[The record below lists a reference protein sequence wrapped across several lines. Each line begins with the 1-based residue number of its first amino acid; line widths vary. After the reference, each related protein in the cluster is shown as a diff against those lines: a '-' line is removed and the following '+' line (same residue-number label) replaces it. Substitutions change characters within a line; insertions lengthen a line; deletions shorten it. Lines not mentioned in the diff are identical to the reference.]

1 MQLIRSIIVCIVC
14 MVCCEIDINFSV
26 SLGIHLLF
34 LSEIL
39 TYFNGMN
46 IAFVGIQGHFRYLLK
61 PLLLFHYFTIEHQY
75 FETN

>member
-14 MVCCEIDINFSV
+14 IVCCEIDINFSV

-46 IAFVGIQGHFRYLLK
+46 ISFCWDSRPVQVSSQS
-61 PLLLFHYFTIEHQY
+61 LLLFHYFTIEHQY